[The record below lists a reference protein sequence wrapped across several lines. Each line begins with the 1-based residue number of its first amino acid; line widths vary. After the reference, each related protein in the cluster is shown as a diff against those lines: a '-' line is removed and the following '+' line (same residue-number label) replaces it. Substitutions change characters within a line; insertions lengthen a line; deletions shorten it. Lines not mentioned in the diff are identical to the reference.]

1 MSGTPTDR
9 LLELLDELF
18 DGRLG
23 SAEAEATTLAA
34 LPEPLRVLW
43 YLSRLAFEVGQGSP
57 NAYLM
62 NSQSFEAVPAP

>member
-18 DGRLG
+18 DVRLG
-23 SAEAEATTLAA
+23 SAEAEDTTVAA
-34 LPEPLRVLW
+34 LPEPLRVALVPE
-43 YLSRLAFEVGQGSP
+43 LLDFEVGQGSL

-62 NSQSFEAVPAP
+62 NSQSFEAVLAP